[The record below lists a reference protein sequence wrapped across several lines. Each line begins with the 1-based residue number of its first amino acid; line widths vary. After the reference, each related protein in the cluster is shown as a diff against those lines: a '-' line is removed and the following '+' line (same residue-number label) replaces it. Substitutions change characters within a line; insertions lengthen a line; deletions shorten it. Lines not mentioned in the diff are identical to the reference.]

1 MFRFFRLFGSQYF
14 GLWIPGAVLFA
25 LQEIPYMAMP
35 LFKLGNDPLMHM
47 EERSQLLD
55 VLEKC
60 LGSACIAL
68 MVLLVREDVK
78 LLSLGTGRERLF
90 FGLAA
95 AVLLLNFFGWGLY
108 FSGHQSLFVIMTFLV
123 VMPPLYYVFIGLW
136 RQNFI
141 LSACGAVFL
150 AVHFLHVYGNLKNT
164 I

>member
-1 MFRFFRLFGSQYF
+1 MDSK
-14 GLWIPGAVLFA
+14 P
-25 LQEIPYMAMP
+25 EIPNAAPEGRPAAPAVRPADEPSYAP
-35 LFKLGNDPLMHM
+35 
-47 EERSQLLD
+47 
-55 VLEKC
+55 C
-60 LGSACIAL
+60 
-68 MVLLVREDVK
+68 VLLVREDVK